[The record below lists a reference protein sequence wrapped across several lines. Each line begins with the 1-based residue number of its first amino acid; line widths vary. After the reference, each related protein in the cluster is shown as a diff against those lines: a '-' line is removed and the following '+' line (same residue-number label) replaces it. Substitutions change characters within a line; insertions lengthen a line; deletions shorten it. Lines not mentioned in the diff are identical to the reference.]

1 MAFALGTQGLLVV
14 IAVVAAVARG
24 RGFAWG
30 EPADVG
36 AGLVVALALAAIN
49 WWLLRRAPA
58 NPVVTGVRKVYD
70 DLLAPLFR
78 GLTPAGAVVVG
89 LAAGIGE
96 ELLFRGV
103 LQEAVGLAG
112 ASVLF
117 GLAHATGRG
126 SGPFVVWATL
136 MGGVLGWLYAATG
149 GLLAPMAAHGIYDVL
164 ALTYIRRTSGAGDT
178 AEDRE

>member
-1 MAFALGTQGLLVV
+1 MALALGTQALLAA
-14 IAVVAAVARG
+14 IAIGAARTTG

-30 EPADVG
+30 DAWDVVPG
-36 AGLVVALALAAIN
+36 AVVAVALAGVN

-58 NPVVTGVRKVYD
+58 NPVVSGVRKVYD
-70 DLLAPLFR
+70 ELLAPLFA
-78 GLTPAGAVVVG
+78 GLSPAGAVVVG
-89 LAAGIGE
+89 LAAGVGE

-103 LQEAVGLAG
+103 LQEQFGMAV

-126 SGPFVVWATL
+126 AAAFVLWATL

-164 ALTYIRRTSGAGDT
+164 ALTYIRRTARAGAAG
-178 AEDRE
+178 ENGE